1 MSSVIAKLFGLRA
14 PSPAQAPAGANAVCN
29 EALPIWA
36 RQIETAREQTE
47 TAIVALST
55 RFAGIVSRLDLALDA
70 SQHASGASGS
80 DLAAALS
87 EGRRELERVME
98 TLGAIHAGRVALAEQ
113 IRALARYSGELA
125 KMASEVELIAFQTN
139 MLALNAAIEAAHA
152 GEAGRGFAVVA
163 HEVRNLSTASR
174 DTGKSIAHKIA
185 LVNDSLG
192 RIIETNEEVASREG
206 EALRDSGGRIRGVL
220 SRFGEMGV
228 SLAESSDH
236 LRRESAAIK
245 DEVSESLVQLQFQDR
260 VGQIMSQVVSSMQDV
275 QQNAGAA
282 VSTQPVRGAQDYLAQ
297 MSRTYTTE
305 EQRRN
310 HAQLAAQTEPAPLAA
325 AAGGSVEFF

>member
-14 PSPAQAPAGANAVCN
+14 PSPVKTPVGTVANALRT

-55 RFAGIVSRLDLALDA
+55 RFAGIVSRLDLALDGA
-70 SQHASGASGS
+70 QHASRGS

-98 TLGAIHAGRVALAEQ
+98 ALGAVHAGRVALAEQ
-113 IRALARYSGELA
+113 IRALAVYSGELA
-125 KMASEVELIAFQTN
+125 KMASEVEVIAFQTN

-152 GEAGRGFAVVA
+152 GDAGRGFAVVA

-174 DTGKSIAHKIA
+174 DTGKSIAQKIA

-192 RIIETNEEVASREG
+192 RIIETNEQVAAREG
-206 EALRDSGGRIRGVL
+206 EALRDSGERIQGVL

-260 VGQIMSQVVSSMQDV
+260 VGQIMSHVVSSMQDV
-275 QQNAGAA
+275 QQNTGAA
-282 VSTQPVRGAQDYLAQ
+282 VSTQAVRGAQDYLAQ

-310 HAQLAAQTEPAPLAA
+310 HAQIAAQPASAPLAA
-325 AAGGSVEFF
+325 VAGGSVEFF